1 MMKEKYNIKKQLE
14 DKEREIKMKMIAQNK
29 AKKR

>member
-1 MMKEKYNIKKQLE
+1 MKEKYNIKKQLE

>member
-1 MMKEKYNIKKQLE
+1 MKKKYNIKKQLE